1 MKRRKKES
9 RAADAARQQD
19 RSQTIQKLL
28 KDMRRDEKMGKLFYI
43 IGKSATGKDT
53 IFQSLLE
60 NKELNLKPLIL
71 YTTRPM
77 RAGEEPGVQYHFT
90 DEEGLAKLE
99 AEGKV
104 IELRAYQTVHGVWK
118 YFTADTEATDLE
130 RHSYITAGVLESFQA
145 VRKYYG
151 ADRVVPVYI
160 EVEDG
165 ERLQR
170 ALDRERA
177 QEKPRYA
184 ELCRRFLA
192 DSEDFSEE
200 KIRAAGIERRFYN
213 RNLQECIEEINSF
226 IRAGL

>member
-1 MKRRKKES
+1 
-9 RAADAARQQD
+9 
-19 RSQTIQKLL
+19 
-28 KDMRRDEKMGKLFYI
+28 MGKLFYI
-43 IGKSATGKDT
+43 IGKSSTGKDT

-60 NKELNLKPLIL
+60 NEELELKSLVL

-77 RAGEEPGVQYHFT
+77 RAGETPGVQYHFT
-90 DEEGLAKLE
+90 DEAGLLRLE
-99 AEGKV
+99 AEGRV

-118 YFTADTEATDLE
+118 YFTADTEATDLQ
-130 RHSYITAGVLESFQA
+130 RHNYITVGVLESFQA

-151 ADRVVPVYI
+151 ADRVVPIYI

-177 QEKPRYA
+177 QEQPRYA
-184 ELCRRFLA
+184 ELCRRLLA

-200 KIRAAGIERRFYN
+200 RIQAAGIEKRFCN
-213 RNLQECIEEINSF
+213 RDLKECIEEITSF
-226 IRAGL
+226 IRSSL

>member
-1 MKRRKKES
+1 
-9 RAADAARQQD
+9 
-19 RSQTIQKLL
+19 
-28 KDMRRDEKMGKLFYI
+28 MGKLFYI
-43 IGKSATGKDT
+43 IGKSSTGKDT

-60 NKELNLKPLIL
+60 NEELELKSLVL

-77 RAGEEPGVQYHFT
+77 RAGETLGVQYHFT
-90 DEEGLAKLE
+90 DEAGLDRLE
-99 AEGKV
+99 AEGRV

-118 YFTADTEATDLE
+118 YFTADTEATDLQ
-130 RHSYITAGVLESFQA
+130 RHNYITVGVLESFQA

-151 ADRVVPVYI
+151 ADRVVPIYI

-177 QEKPRYA
+177 QEQPRYA

-200 KIRAAGIERRFYN
+200 RIRAAGIEKRFCN
-213 RNLQECIEEINSF
+213 RDLKECIEEITSF
-226 IRAGL
+226 IRSSL

>member
-1 MKRRKKES
+1 
-9 RAADAARQQD
+9 
-19 RSQTIQKLL
+19 
-28 KDMRRDEKMGKLFYI
+28 MGKLFYI
-43 IGKSATGKDT
+43 IGKSSTGKDT

-60 NKELNLKPLIL
+60 NEELELKSLVL
-71 YTTRPM
+71 YTTRRM
-77 RAGEEPGVQYHFT
+77 RAGETPGVQYHFT
-90 DEEGLAKLE
+90 DEAGLLRLE
-99 AEGKV
+99 AEGRV

-118 YFTADTEATDLE
+118 YFTADTEATDLQ
-130 RHSYITAGVLESFQA
+130 RHNYITVGVLESFQA

-151 ADRVVPVYI
+151 ADRVVPIYI

-177 QEKPRYA
+177 QEQPRYA

-200 KIRAAGIERRFYN
+200 RIRAAGIEKRFCN
-213 RNLQECIEEINSF
+213 RDLKECIEEITSF
-226 IRAGL
+226 IRSSL

>member
-1 MKRRKKES
+1 
-9 RAADAARQQD
+9 
-19 RSQTIQKLL
+19 
-28 KDMRRDEKMGKLFYI
+28 MGKLFYI
-43 IGKSATGKDT
+43 IGKSSTGKDT
-53 IFQSLLE
+53 IFQSLRE
-60 NKELNLKPLIL
+60 NRKLNLEPLVL

-77 RAGEEPGVQYHFT
+77 RAGEKAGVQYHFT
-90 DEEGLAKLE
+90 DEDGLSKLE
-99 AEGKV
+99 AENRV
-104 IELRAYQTVHGVWK
+104 IELRAYHTVHGIWK

-130 RHSYITAGVLESFQA
+130 QHDYIGVGVLESFRA
-145 VRKYYG
+145 LRNYYG
-151 ADRVVPVYI
+151 ADKVVPLYI

-200 KIRAAGIERRFYN
+200 KIQEAGIQKRFYN
-213 RNLQECIEEINSF
+213 RDLKECIEEINSY
-226 IRAGL
+226 IQASL